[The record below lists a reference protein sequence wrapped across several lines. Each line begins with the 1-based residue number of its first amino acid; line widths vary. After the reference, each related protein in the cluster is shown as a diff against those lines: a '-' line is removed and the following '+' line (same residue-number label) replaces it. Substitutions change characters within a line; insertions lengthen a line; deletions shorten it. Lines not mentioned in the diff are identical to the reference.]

1 MIKLKQNFKLLLRVS
16 LLTTVFFTSFRAQG
30 QTTKLKDGNQQTIE
44 KYQKPNVIIIYTD
57 DQGSVDVNSYGAKDL
72 VTPNMDYIVENGT
85 SFTQFYASPV
95 CSPSR
100 ASLLTGKTPQRAGL
114 SGNAAPSSKQKKG
127 LPGSEY
133 TMAEMFKDA
142 GYTTVHIG
150 KWHLGDAPEMTPNAQ
165 GFDHSF
171 GHMVG
176 CIDNY
181 SHFFYWSGP
190 NRHDLY
196 RNGKEV
202 YYDGQFFPD
211 LMATEATNFMED
223 NSKKP
228 FFMYFAVN
236 MPHYPY
242 QGDAKWLSYYN
253 DKSIPYPRNLY
264 AAFIST
270 LDDRIG
276 ILLKKI
282 DELGIQDN
290 TIIVFQSDNGHSTEQ
305 RAHFGGGSSG
315 RYRGAKQSLFE
326 GGIRVP
332 AAISWKNNIPKGQ
345 KRNQF
350 AVNTDWMPT
359 LAELCGIELDSK
371 DMDGKS
377 LVKIINNEA
386 EETKHTAGYCWQYQD
401 MWVAR
406 KGQWKLLG
414 NPRDTGKKIAKL
426 KAKRW
431 LVNLEKDPGEQI
443 NLASK
448 YPTIVAELE
457 HQYNNWFTHNNTH
470 ISTK

>member
-1 MIKLKQNFKLLLRVS
+1 MTESKYNFKSFFAVS
-16 LLTTVFFTSFRAQG
+16 LLTTIFFNSFRAQG
-30 QTTKLKDGNQQTIE
+30 QTTNLKDENQQTLE

-72 VTPNMDYIVENGT
+72 VTPNMDYIIENGT

-100 ASLLTGKTPQRAGL
+100 AALLTGKTPQRAGL
-114 SGNAAPSSKQKKG
+114 SGNAVPDSKIKKG

-142 GYTTVHIG
+142 GYATAHIG

-181 SHFFYWSGP
+181 SHFFYWNGP
-190 NRHDLY
+190 NRHDLF

-211 LMATEATNFMED
+211 LMVNEASNFMED
-223 NSKKP
+223 NSNNP

-253 DKSIPYPRNLY
+253 EKGISYPRNLY

-276 ILLKKI
+276 VLLKKL
-282 DELGIQDN
+282 DELDIKDN

-315 RYRGAKQSLFE
+315 IYRGAKQCLFE

-332 AAISWKNNIPKGQ
+332 AAINWKNNIPKGQ
-345 KRNQF
+345 IRTQF

-359 LAELCGIELDSK
+359 LAELCGIKLDSQ
-371 DMDGKS
+371 DLDGKS
-377 LVKIINNEA
+377 LVEIINNEA
-386 EETKHTAGYCWQYQD
+386 EKTKHASGYCWQYQD

-406 KGQWKLLG
+406 KGKWKLLG
-414 NPRDTGKKIAKL
+414 NPRDTSKKKHKL
-426 KAKRW
+426 KEKKF
-431 LVNLEKDPGEQI
+431 LVNLDNDIGEST
-443 NLASK
+443 NLSKK
-448 YPTIVAELE
+448 YPEKVIELE
-457 HQYNNWFTHNNTH
+457 QQYRNWLKRNKQVNKKT
-470 ISTK
+470 

>member
-1 MIKLKQNFKLLLRVS
+1 
-16 LLTTVFFTSFRAQG
+16 
-30 QTTKLKDGNQQTIE
+30 
-44 KYQKPNVIIIYTD
+44 
-57 DQGSVDVNSYGAKDL
+57 
-72 VTPNMDYIVENGT
+72 
-85 SFTQFYASPV
+85 
-95 CSPSR
+95 
-100 ASLLTGKTPQRAGL
+100 
-114 SGNAAPSSKQKKG
+114 
-127 LPGSEY
+127 
-133 TMAEMFKDA
+133 
-142 GYTTVHIG
+142 
-150 KWHLGDAPEMTPNAQ
+150 
-165 GFDHSF
+165 
-171 GHMVG
+171 
-176 CIDNY
+176 
-181 SHFFYWSGP
+181 
-190 NRHDLY
+190 
-196 RNGKEV
+196 
-202 YYDGQFFPD
+202 
-211 LMATEATNFMED
+211 
-223 NSKKP
+223 
-228 FFMYFAVN
+228 MYFAVN

-276 ILLKKI
+276 VLLKKL

-377 LVKIINNEA
+377 LVKIINNQA
-386 EETKHTAGYCWQYQD
+386 EKTKHTAGYCWQYQD

-431 LVNLEKDPGEQI
+431 LVNLEKDPSEQI